1 MDFERF
7 FNLAVN
13 FLQAYPVLA
22 VILVVGVVIVA
33 TAKPKDIYKFLV
45 FAVIMGVVFYVISQL
60 GESTSTGL
68 NQKDEMIHQTRKKD
82 F

>member
-1 MDFERF
+1 MDFERLL
-7 FNLAVN
+7 NTGIN
-13 FLQAYPVLA
+13 FLQNHPIA
-22 VILVVGVVIVA
+22 VIVLVVGLVIVS

-45 FAVIMGVVFYVISQL
+45 FAVIMGVVFYIISQL

-68 NQKDEMIHQTRKKD
+68 DKKDEMIQQTRKKD

>member
-1 MDFERF
+1 MNFERLLHTGI
-7 FNLAVN
+7 NYLQGNPIAVI
-13 FLQAYPVLA
+13 
-22 VILVVGVVIVA
+22 ILVVGFVIVL

-45 FAVIMGVVFYVISQL
+45 FAVIMGVVFYIISQL

-68 NQKDEMIHQTRKKD
+68 KQKDDMIHQTRKKD

>member
-1 MDFERF
+1 MNFERF
-7 FNLAVN
+7 LNTGINFFQNYPIAVI
-13 FLQAYPVLA
+13 
-22 VILVVGVVIVA
+22 ILVVGLVIVS

-45 FAVIMGVVFYVISQL
+45 FAIIMGVIFYIISRL

-68 NQKDEMIHQTRKKD
+68 DNKDEMIQQTRKKD